1 MTAVDKTTPPT
12 TSSWIAPSS
21 AAAGSAPHPRGRLLR
36 KYALL
41 FIALVG
47 VALIVN
53 SALDFWFSYQE
64 HKEALLRV
72 QQEKA
77 DAAARRIEEFIDQIE
92 RQIGWTTHARWAA
105 GPLDQRRF
113 DYVRLLR
120 QAPAITELTELD
132 GEGMEQLKVSRLAED
147 AVASGES
154 FAFAPAFTEAKAHG
168 VWFSPVYF
176 RKESEPYMTMGMVRA
191 GKNAGVTVADI
202 NLKLIWDVITGLKIG
217 QGGYAYVVDGR
228 GRLIAHPDISLVLR
242 DTERA
247 TLPQVA
253 AALSATQAT
262 PDGQPAVGIAKSIGG
277 GSVLTAHAAIAPL
290 GWLVFVD
297 VPLSEAFAPLY
308 GQAARSLVLLLVGL
322 GIAAIAAFAMA
333 RRMIGPIRELQ
344 AGAARIGAGELN
356 RRIDIRTGDELEGL
370 ATQFNSMAADLQK
383 SYSELEQK
391 VEERTAELSEALDQQ
406 TATAELLGVINSSPG
421 NLGPVFDAML
431 EKAMRLCEAVFGGL
445 WTYDGE
451 RFHAAA
457 LRGVPEPFA
466 EFMANNPPD
475 FGPRTAPRRLLAG
488 EPFVHGTDLK
498 AEAPYSEGDP
508 HRRALVDLGGARTA
522 LSVPLRRDDVFL
534 GYLFVYRKEVRP
546 FSDKQITLLQ
556 NFAAQAVVAME
567 NARLLDEIRQAQA
580 ELRVTFDNM
589 ADGVA
594 MFDEALRLAA
604 WNRNF
609 QELLDLPDAFLSER
623 PSFAEYF
630 RYLAERGEYGSTDLQ
645 AELSRAVEDTGKDM
659 RFERTRPDGRVVEVR
674 RNAVPG
680 GGFVLIYSDI
690 TERKRSEAEIRAA
703 RDAAEAAYRD
713 LKSAQASLAQ
723 AEKMASL
730 GQLTAG
736 IAHEIKNPLNFVN
749 NFASLSVELL
759 DELRET
765 AAPALAAL
773 DDDKRAD
780 IDEVVDMLTGN
791 LEKIAEHGRRADG
804 IVKSMLEHS
813 RGASGERRE
822 VDLNDLV
829 EEALNL
835 AYHGA
840 RAQDANFNITL
851 ERDLDPAITPIEL
864 APQEIIRVLLNLIG
878 NGVYAASKQKHDSA
892 RPDFRPLLK
901 VGTRDLGDAVE
912 IRIRD
917 NGTGI
922 PPEIRD
928 KLFQPFFT
936 TKPTGEG
943 TGLGLSIS
951 WDIITQQHSGAI
963 TVDSRAGEFSEFT
976 IRLPRARHAIMP
988 EAAG

>member
-132 GEGMEQLKVSRLAED
+132 GAGKEQLKVSRLAED
-147 AVASGES
+147 SVGSEEDFS
-154 FAFAPAFTEAKAHG
+154 LAPAFTQAKAHDI
-168 VWFSPVYF
+168 WFSPVYF
-176 RKESEPYMTMGMVRA
+176 RKESEPYITMGMVRA
-191 GKNAGVTVADI
+191 GKNAGVTIAEI
-202 NLKLIWDVITGLKIG
+202 NLKLIWDVITALKIG

-242 DTERA
+242 DTELA

-253 AALSATQAT
+253 AALSAA
-262 PDGQPAVGIAKSIGG
+262 PAGPGAEPAVSIAKGIGG
-277 GSVLTAHAAIAPL
+277 SSVLTAHAAIAPL
-290 GWLVFVD
+290 GWLVFVE

-333 RRMIGPIRELQ
+333 RRMTGPIRELQ
-344 AGAARIGAGELN
+344 TGAARIGAGELD
-356 RRIDIRTGDELEGL
+356 RRIDIHTGDELEGL
-370 ATQFNSMAADLQK
+370 ASQFNSMAADLQK

-391 VEERTAELSEALDQQ
+391 VEERTAELVQ
-406 TATAELLGVINSSPG
+406 T
-421 NLGPVFDAML
+421 
-431 EKAMRLCEAVFGGL
+431 
-445 WTYDGE
+445 
-451 RFHAAA
+451 
-457 LRGVPEPFA
+457 
-466 EFMANNPPD
+466 
-475 FGPRTAPRRLLAG
+475 
-488 EPFVHGTDLK
+488 
-498 AEAPYSEGDP
+498 
-508 HRRALVDLGGARTA
+508 
-522 LSVPLRRDDVFL
+522 
-534 GYLFVYRKEVRP
+534 
-546 FSDKQITLLQ
+546 
-556 NFAAQAVVAME
+556 
-567 NARLLDEIRQAQA
+567 QA

-589 ADGVA
+589 GDGVA
-594 MFDEALRLAA
+594 MFDEELRLAA

-609 QELLDLPDAFLSER
+609 QQILDLPETLLAER
-623 PSFAEYF
+623 PSYREFF
-630 RYLAERGEYGSTDLQ
+630 RYLAQRGEYGSADLE
-645 AELSRAVEDTGKDM
+645 AELRRAVEDTE
-659 RFERTRPDGRVVEVR
+659 RELRLERTRPDGRVVEVR
-674 RNAVPG
+674 RNPVPG

-690 TERKRSEAEIRAA
+690 TERKRAEEQIHAA

-713 LKSAQASLAQ
+713 LKAAQASLVQ

-749 NFASLSVELL
+749 NFAELSVELL
-759 DELRET
+759 DELKET
-765 AAPALAAL
+765 TAPALAAL
-773 DDDKRAD
+773 DADKRAD
-780 IDEVVDMLTGN
+780 IDEVVGMLTGN
-791 LEKIAEHGRRADG
+791 LEKITEHGRRADG

-822 VDLNDLV
+822 VDLNAMV

-840 RAQDANFNITL
+840 RAQDTNFNITL
-851 ERDLDPAITPIEL
+851 EHDLDPAVAPIEVV
-864 APQEIIRVLLNLIG
+864 PQEMTRVLLNLFG
-878 NGVYAASKQKHDSA
+878 NGFYAATKRQRDGA
-892 RPDFRPLLK
+892 APDFRPILK
-901 VGTRDLGDAVE
+901 VTTHDLGEAVE
-912 IRIRD
+912 IRVRD

-951 WDIITQQHSGAI
+951 WDIVTQQHGGTI
-963 TVDSRAGEFSEFT
+963 TVDSSEGAFTEFVV
-976 IRLPRARHAIMP
+976 RLPRARQATMAA

>member
-1 MTAVDKTTPPT
+1 MIAVDKTTPPT

-21 AAAGSAPHPRGRLLR
+21 AAAGSAPQQRGRLLR

-47 VALIVN
+47 VALIIN
-53 SALDFWFSYQE
+53 SALDFWLSYQE

-132 GEGMEQLKVSRLAED
+132 AAGKEQLKVSRLAED
-147 AVASGES
+147 AVGSEEDFS
-154 FAFAPAFTEAKAHG
+154 LAPVFTKAKAHCIR
-168 VWFSPVYF
+168 FSPVYF

-242 DTERA
+242 DTELA

-333 RRMIGPIRELQ
+333 RRMTGPIRELQ
-344 AGAARIGAGELN
+344 TGAARIGAGELD
-356 RRIDIRTGDELEGL
+356 RRIDIHTGDELEGL
-370 ATQFNSMAADLQK
+370 ASQFNSMAADLQK

-391 VEERTAELSEALDQQ
+391 VEERTAELVQ
-406 TATAELLGVINSSPG
+406 T
-421 NLGPVFDAML
+421 
-431 EKAMRLCEAVFGGL
+431 
-445 WTYDGE
+445 
-451 RFHAAA
+451 
-457 LRGVPEPFA
+457 
-466 EFMANNPPD
+466 
-475 FGPRTAPRRLLAG
+475 
-488 EPFVHGTDLK
+488 
-498 AEAPYSEGDP
+498 
-508 HRRALVDLGGARTA
+508 
-522 LSVPLRRDDVFL
+522 
-534 GYLFVYRKEVRP
+534 
-546 FSDKQITLLQ
+546 
-556 NFAAQAVVAME
+556 
-567 NARLLDEIRQAQA
+567 QA

-589 ADGVA
+589 GDGVA
-594 MFDEALRLAA
+594 MFDEELRLAA

-609 QELLDLPDAFLSER
+609 QQILDLPETLLAER
-623 PSFAEYF
+623 PSYREFF
-630 RYLAERGEYGSTDLQ
+630 RYLAQRGEYGSADLE
-645 AELSRAVEDTGKDM
+645 AELRRAVEDTE
-659 RFERTRPDGRVVEVR
+659 RELRLERTRPDGRVVEVR
-674 RNAVPG
+674 RNPVPG

-690 TERKRSEAEIRAA
+690 TERKRAEEQIHAA

-713 LKSAQASLAQ
+713 LKAAQASLVQ

-749 NFASLSVELL
+749 NFAELSVELL
-759 DELRET
+759 DELKET
-765 AAPALAAL
+765 TAPALAAL
-773 DDDKRAD
+773 DADKRAD
-780 IDEVVDMLTGN
+780 IDEVVEMLTGN

-813 RGASGERRE
+813 RGTSGERRS
-822 VDLNDLV
+822 VDLNGLI

-840 RAQDANFNITL
+840 RAQDASFNITL
-851 ERDLDPAITPIEL
+851 DRDFAEAIAPIEL
-864 APQEIIRVLLNLIG
+864 VPQDITRVCLNMFG
-878 NGVYAASKQKHDSA
+878 NGFYAATKRQKQGSDPTFK
-892 RPDFRPLLK
+892 PTLK
-901 VGTRDLGDAVE
+901 VSTRDLGDGVE
-912 IRIRD
+912 INIRD
-917 NGTGI
+917 NGVGI
-922 PPEIRD
+922 PPEIKD

-951 WDIITQQHSGAI
+951 YDIVTQEHGGTITA
-963 TVDSRAGEFSEFT
+963 DSQIGEFTEFT
-976 IRLPRARHAIMP
+976 IRLPRAFTGRQSQRQRHEREYSGLQLLSKIKQRSP
-988 EAAG
+988 DLPVI

>member
-1 MTAVDKTTPPT
+1 MTAVDKATPPAA
-12 TSSWIAPSS
+12 SSWVAPPNATADPISQ
-21 AAAGSAPHPRGRLLR
+21 PRGRLLR

-132 GEGMEQLKVSRLAED
+132 GAGKEQLKVSRLAED
-147 AVASGES
+147 SVGSEEDFS
-154 FAFAPAFTEAKAHG
+154 LAPAFTQAKAHDI
-168 VWFSPVYF
+168 WFSPVYF
-176 RKESEPYMTMGMVRA
+176 RKESEPYITMGMVRA
-191 GKNAGVTVADI
+191 GKNAGVTVAEI
-202 NLKLIWDVITGLKIG
+202 NLKLIWDVITALKIG

-242 DTERA
+242 DTELA

-253 AALSATQAT
+253 AALSAA
-262 PDGQPAVGIAKSIGG
+262 PAGPGAEPAVSIAKGIGG
-277 GSVLTAHAAIAPL
+277 SSVLTAHAAIAPL
-290 GWLVFVD
+290 GWLVFVE

-333 RRMIGPIRELQ
+333 RRMTGPIRELQ
-344 AGAARIGAGELN
+344 TGAARIGAGELD
-356 RRIDIRTGDELEGL
+356 RRIDIHTGDELEGL
-370 ATQFNSMAADLQK
+370 ASQFNSMAADLQK

-391 VEERTAELSEALDQQ
+391 VEERTAELVQ
-406 TATAELLGVINSSPG
+406 T
-421 NLGPVFDAML
+421 
-431 EKAMRLCEAVFGGL
+431 
-445 WTYDGE
+445 
-451 RFHAAA
+451 
-457 LRGVPEPFA
+457 
-466 EFMANNPPD
+466 
-475 FGPRTAPRRLLAG
+475 
-488 EPFVHGTDLK
+488 
-498 AEAPYSEGDP
+498 
-508 HRRALVDLGGARTA
+508 
-522 LSVPLRRDDVFL
+522 
-534 GYLFVYRKEVRP
+534 
-546 FSDKQITLLQ
+546 
-556 NFAAQAVVAME
+556 
-567 NARLLDEIRQAQA
+567 QA

-589 ADGVA
+589 GDGVA
-594 MFDEALRLAA
+594 MFDEELRLAA

-609 QELLDLPDAFLSER
+609 QQILDLPETLLAER
-623 PSFAEYF
+623 PSYREFF
-630 RYLAERGEYGSTDLQ
+630 RYLAQRGEYGSADLE
-645 AELSRAVEDTGKDM
+645 AELRRAVEDTE
-659 RFERTRPDGRVVEVR
+659 RELRLERTRPDGRVVEVR
-674 RNAVPG
+674 RNPVPG

-690 TERKRSEAEIRAA
+690 TERKRAEEQIHAA

-713 LKSAQASLAQ
+713 LKAAQASLVQ

-749 NFASLSVELL
+749 NFAELSVELL
-759 DELRET
+759 DELKET
-765 AAPALAAL
+765 TAPALAAL
-773 DDDKRAD
+773 DADKRAD
-780 IDEVVDMLTGN
+780 IDEVVGMLTGN
-791 LEKIAEHGRRADG
+791 LEKITEHGRRADG

-822 VDLNDLV
+822 VDLNAMV

-840 RAQDANFNITL
+840 RAQDTNFNITL
-851 ERDLDPAITPIEL
+851 EHDLDPAVAPIEVV
-864 APQEIIRVLLNLIG
+864 PQEMTRVLLNLFG
-878 NGVYAASKQKHDSA
+878 NGFYAATKRQRDGA
-892 RPDFRPLLK
+892 APDFRPILK
-901 VGTRDLGDAVE
+901 VTTHDLGEAVE
-912 IRIRD
+912 IRVRD

-951 WDIITQQHSGAI
+951 WDIVTQQHGGTI
-963 TVDSRAGEFSEFT
+963 TVDSSEGAFTEFVV
-976 IRLPRARHAIMP
+976 RLPRARQATMAA

>member
-1 MTAVDKTTPPT
+1 MSTAEKITPPSVSAWPVAEDT
-12 TSSWIAPSS
+12 TAGPAPR
-21 AAAGSAPHPRGRLLR
+21 PRGRLLR

-53 SALDFWFSYQE
+53 SALDFWFSYQQ

-132 GEGMEQLKVSRLAED
+132 AAGKEQLKVSRLAED
-147 AVASGES
+147 AVGSEEDFS
-154 FAFAPAFTEAKAHG
+154 LAPVFTQAKAHG
-168 VWFSPVYF
+168 IWFSPVYF

-191 GKNAGVTVADI
+191 GKNAGVTVAEI

-242 DTERA
+242 DSELA
-247 TLPQVA
+247 KLPQVA
-253 AALSATQAT
+253 AALSAA
-262 PDGQPAVGIAKSIGG
+262 PGAEPAVSIAKGITGN
-277 GSVLTAHAAIAPL
+277 SVLTAHAAIAPL
-290 GWLVFVD
+290 GWLVFVE
-297 VPLSEAFAPLY
+297 VPLAEAFAPLY
-308 GQAARSLVLLLVGL
+308 GQAARSLMLLLVGL
-322 GIAAIAAFAMA
+322 GVAAIAAFAMA
-333 RRMIGPIRELQ
+333 RRMTGPIRELQ
-344 AGAARIGAGELN
+344 TGAARIGAGELDG
-356 RRIDIRTGDELEGL
+356 RIDIHTGDELEGL
-370 ATQFNSMAADLQK
+370 ASQFNSMAADLQK

-406 TATAELLGVINSSPG
+406 TATAEVLQVINSSPG
-421 NLGPVFDAML
+421 ELQPVFDAML
-431 EKAMRLCEAVFGGL
+431 EKAMKLCDAAFGTLFTRDRDFARLVAM
-445 WTYDGE
+445 
-451 RFHAAA
+451 RN
-457 LRGVPEPFA
+457 VPTQFA
-466 EFMANNPPD
+466 EFLSSRPVRLKTIL
-475 FGPRTAPRRLLAG
+475 GPALLDASVLHIADVAAGEGYRRGIPLPVAGVELAGFRTLLA
-488 EPFVHGTDLK
+488 
-498 AEAPYSEGDP
+498 
-508 HRRALVDLGGARTA
+508 
-522 LSVPLRRDDVFL
+522 VPLVKDAYIV
-534 GYLFVYRKEVRP
+534 GLFVIYRQEVRP
-546 FSDKQITLLQ
+546 FTDKQVALVQ
-556 NFAAQAVVAME
+556 NCAAQAVIAME

-594 MFDEALRLAA
+594 MFDEELRLAA

-609 QELLDLPDAFLSER
+609 QQLLDLPDAVLTER
-623 PSFAEYF
+623 PSYADYI
-630 RYLAERGEYGSTDLQ
+630 RILAERGEFGIEDIE
-645 AELSRAVEDTGKDM
+645 AELSRRLEDTGQEL
-659 RFERTRPDGRVVEVR
+659 RLERTRPDGRIVEVR

-713 LKSAQASLAQ
+713 LKTAQASLVQ

-749 NFASLSVELL
+749 NFAGLSVELL
-759 DELRET
+759 DELKET
-765 AAPALAAL
+765 AAPALATL

-822 VDLNDLV
+822 VDLNALV

-851 ERDLDPAITPIEL
+851 ERDLEPAIAPIEL
-864 APQEIIRVLLNLIG
+864 APQEITRVLLNLFG
-878 NGVYAASKQKHDSA
+878 NGFYAATKRQRDEA
-892 RPDFRPLLK
+892 EPDFRPALN
-901 VGTRDLGDAVE
+901 VTTRDLGKAVE
-912 IRIRD
+912 IRVRD

-951 WDIITQQHSGAI
+951 WDIVTQQHDGTIA
-963 TVDSRAGEFSEFT
+963 VDSRAGEFTEFT
-976 IRLPRARHAIMP
+976 IHLPRRRHETM
-988 EAAG
+988 AGKMA

>member
-1 MTAVDKTTPPT
+1 MSAVDKTTPPT

-77 DAAARRIEEFIDQIE
+77 DAAARRIAEFVDEIE

-176 RKESEPYMTMGMVRA
+176 RRESEPYMTMGMVRA
-191 GKNAGVTVADI
+191 GKNAGVTVAEI

-242 DTERA
+242 DTELA

-253 AALSATQAT
+253 AALSAA
-262 PDGQPAVGIAKSIGG
+262 PAAPGAQPAVSVAKSIGG

-290 GWLVFVD
+290 GWLVFVE

-308 GQAARSLVLLLVGL
+308 GQAARSLVLLLLGL

-333 RRMIGPIRELQ
+333 RRMTGPIRELQ
-344 AGAARIGAGELN
+344 AGAARIGAGELD
-356 RRIDIRTGDELEGL
+356 RRIEIHTGDELEGL
-370 ATQFNSMAADLQK
+370 ATQFNSMATDLQK

-406 TATAELLGVINSSPG
+406 TATAEVLQVINASPG
-421 NLGPVFDAML
+421 DLAPVFDAIL
-431 EKAMRLCEAVFGGL
+431 EKAHSLCGVASGSL
-445 WTYDGE
+445 QLYDGE
-451 RFHAAA
+451 QFRAAA
-457 LRGVPEPFA
+457 VRGLAEPLADQLRQGYRA
-466 EFMANNPPD
+466 
-475 FGPRTAPRRLLAG
+475 GPNMPTVLDG
-488 EPFVHGTDLK
+488 DPFVQIPDL
-498 AEAPYSEGDP
+498 AEIDDP
-508 HRRALVDLGGARTA
+508 AARASVELGGVRTVLRVALRKDDALLGQIVAAR
-522 LSVPLRRDDVFL
+522 L
-534 GYLFVYRKEVRP
+534 EVRP
-546 FSDKQITLLQ
+546 FSDKEIALLQ
-556 NFAAQAVVAME
+556 NFAAQAVIAME
-567 NARLLDEIRQAQA
+567 NARLLGEIRQAQA

-594 MFDEALRLAA
+594 MFDEGLRLAA

-609 QELLDLPDAFLSER
+609 QQILDLPDAFLAAR
-623 PSFAEYF
+623 PRYVEYF
-630 RYLAERGEYGSTDLQ
+630 RYLAERGEYGSADLE
-645 AELSRAVEDTGKDM
+645 AELSRAVEDTERELRM
-659 RFERTRPDGRVVEVR
+659 ERTRPDGRVVEVR

-690 TERKRSEAEIRAA
+690 TERKRSEAEIHAA
-703 RDAAEAAYRD
+703 RDAAETAYRD
-713 LKSAQASLAQ
+713 LKAAQASLVQ

-749 NFASLSVELL
+749 NFANLSVELL
-759 DELRET
+759 EELKET
-765 AAPALAAL
+765 AAPALAKL
-773 DDDKRAD
+773 DAENRAD
-780 IDEVVDMLTGN
+780 IDEVVGMLTGN

-822 VDLNDLV
+822 VDLNALV

-851 ERDLDPAITPIEL
+851 ERDLDPIIVPIEL
-864 APQEIIRVLLNLIG
+864 APQEITRVLLNLFG
-878 NGVYAASKQKHDSA
+878 NGFYAASKRKREGA
-892 RPDFRPLLK
+892 ATDFHPVLK
-901 VGTRDLGDAVE
+901 VATHDLGEAVE
-912 IRIRD
+912 IRVRD

-922 PPEIRD
+922 APEIRD
-928 KLFQPFFT
+928 NLFQPFFT

-951 WDIITQQHSGAI
+951 WDIVTQQHGGSIA
-963 TVDSRAGEFSEFT
+963 VDSEPGEFTEFT
-976 IRLPRARHAIMP
+976 IRLPRTRQAITAA

>member
-1 MTAVDKTTPPT
+1 VSAVKKTTPP
-12 TSSWIAPSS
+12 
-21 AAAGSAPHPRGRLLR
+21 AAAAWPIAQGAVPGAAPRPRGRLLR
-36 KYALL
+36 KYSLL

-47 VALIVN
+47 AALIVN
-53 SALDFWFSYQE
+53 SALDFWFFYQE
-64 HKEALLRV
+64 NKDALLRV

-77 DAAARRIEEFIDQIE
+77 DAAAGRIAGFVDEIE

-105 GPLDQRRF
+105 GSLDQRRF

-191 GKNAGVTVADI
+191 GKNAGVTVAEI

-242 DTERA
+242 DTELA

-253 AALSATQAT
+253 AAVSAAPAAPGAHSAVSVAT
-262 PDGQPAVGIAKSIGG
+262 GIDDRK
-277 GSVLTAHAAIAPL
+277 VLTAHAAIAPL
-290 GWLVFVD
+290 GWLVFVE
-297 VPLSEAFAPLY
+297 VPLREAFAPLY
-308 GQAARSLVLLLVGL
+308 GQAVRSFVLLVVGL
-322 GIAAIAAFAMA
+322 GIAALAAFAMA
-333 RRMIGPIRELQ
+333 RRMTGPIRELQ
-344 AGAARIGAGELN
+344 AGAARIGAGELD
-356 RRIDIRTGDELEGL
+356 RRIEIHTGDELEGL
-370 ATQFNSMAADLQK
+370 AAQFNNMAADLQK
-383 SYSELEQK
+383 SYAELEQK
-391 VEERTAELSEALDQQ
+391 VDERTAELSEALDQQ
-406 TATAELLGVINSSPG
+406 TATAEVLQVINRSPG
-421 NLGPVFDAML
+421 DLAPVFDAIL
-431 EKAMRLCEAVFGGL
+431 EKAHSLCSAPLGSLVL
-445 WTYDGE
+445 CDGE
-451 RFHAAA
+451 KLCAVAT
-457 LRGVPEPFA
+457 RGYPQEYQA
-466 EFMANNPPD
+466 MARQGFPPTSV
-475 FGPRTAPRRLLAG
+475 FSRLLRG
-488 EPFVHGTDLK
+488 EPFIQD
-498 AEAPYSEGDP
+498 ADP
-508 HRRALVDLGGARTA
+508 ARGWIDKEHPMRRAAVEIAGICTA
-522 LSVPLRRDDVFL
+522 LFVPLRKDAKVL
-534 GYLFVYRKEVRP
+534 GYISAQRQEVRP
-546 FSDKQITLLQ
+546 FSDKQIALLQ
-556 NFAAQAVVAME
+556 NFASQAVIAME

-580 ELRVTFDNM
+580 ELRATFDNM

-594 MFDEALRLAA
+594 MFDEQLRLAA

-609 QELLDLPDAFLSER
+609 QELLDLPDAFLAER
-623 PSFAEYF
+623 PSYAEYF
-630 RYLAERGEYGSTDLQ
+630 RYLAARGEYSADLEAQ
-645 AELSRAVEDTGKDM
+645 LSRAVEDTGRDL
-659 RFERTRPDGRVVEVR
+659 RFERTRPDGRVIEVR
-674 RNAVPG
+674 RNAMPE

-703 RDAAEAAYRD
+703 RDAAEAAYHD
-713 LKSAQASLAQ
+713 LKATQARLIQ

-749 NFASLSVELL
+749 NFADLSVELL
-759 DELRET
+759 DELKET

-780 IDEVVDMLTGN
+780 IDEVVGMLTGN

-813 RGASGERRE
+813 RGTSGERRA
-822 VDLNDLV
+822 VDLNALV

-851 ERDLDPAITPIEL
+851 ERDLDEAIAPIEL
-864 APQEIIRVLLNLIG
+864 APQEITRVLLNLIS
-878 NGVYAASKQKHDSA
+878 NGFYAAGKRRREGA
-892 RPDFRPLLK
+892 APDFRPALK
-901 VGTRDLGDAVE
+901 VTTRDLGEAVE
-912 IRIRD
+912 IRVRD

-922 PPEIRD
+922 PPETRD

-951 WDIITQQHSGAI
+951 WDIVTQQHSGTI
-963 TVDSRAGEFSEFT
+963 EVDSRVGEFTEFT
-976 IRLPRARHAIMP
+976 IRLPRAHRAIIAA
-988 EAAG
+988 EAAE